1 MDAMIINTT
10 DTSSLNAL
18 ITLALK
24 QTIQAAVQAAI
35 EDRLADL
42 DADLAGIAQH
52 MLTNR
57 AQADAQHAAIEEG
70 LDDLKSAAN
79 HVNNSR
85 KEVEAV
91 VVRCHEQ
98 IRLLE
103 KRCVTAIMGREAI
116 ELDLRDR
123 INKLEK
129 RLDTLGMIDTAGR
142 GELEMRTKTLEDEV
156 GRLQHAN
163 ASRDQEREDII
174 SDMIDTRLE
183 HALED
188 LDLTEQVRNALS
200 DATITI

>member
-10 DTSSLNAL
+10 DTSSLHAL
-18 ITLALK
+18 ITVALK
-24 QTIQAAVQAAI
+24 QTIQAAVEAAI

-42 DADLAGIAQH
+42 DPDLAGIAQH

-79 HVNNSR
+79 HVNSSR
-85 KEVEAV
+85 KEVESV

-103 KRCVTAIMGREAI
+103 KRCVTALMEREVV
-116 ELDLRDR
+116 EMELRDR

-163 ASRDQEREDII
+163 ASRDQEREDVLR
-174 SDMIDTRLE
+174 DLVDTRIDE
-183 HALED
+183 ALAD
-188 LDLTEQVRNALS
+188 IDLTDQVRNALS